1 VTVTPPADV
10 ARSRPSVGS
19 AARGTRMEQGS
30 HLGGL
35 TLVLEDLSRRY
46 PTLSQTTIRASAVDV
61 LCHPLPE
68 RLTPST
74 VARVLEARLSA
85 LL

>member
-1 VTVTPPADV
+1 VTDPSCLR
-10 ARSRPSVGS
+10 ARRGVRLERDSR
-19 AARGTRMEQGS
+19 
-30 HLGGL
+30 LGGL
-35 TLVLEDLSRRY
+35 RLVLEDLSRRY
-46 PTLSQTTIRASAVDV
+46 PTLSQATIRASAVEV